1 MLKLKIEGCEK
12 MDYSAVV
19 LCAGKGS
26 RSGLS
31 YNKML
36 YRFEQETVY
45 EMTMKVFLQDS
56 RCKQIVVV
64 TKQDELAE
72 LKTLIQDT
80 KISYVFGGKE
90 RQDSV
95 YNGLQAVNQDIVLIH
110 DGARPY
116 LKKENIDDLLLC
128 LQDNDACL
136 LMVPVKDTIKLVNE
150 NTIVETLPRTQLM
163 QAQTPQAFKTSLIK
177 DCYQMAKEQNFLA
190 TDDASLVE
198 QFSKTPVKA
207 VLGSY
212 ENIKITTPE
221 DLK

>member
-1 MLKLKIEGCEK
+1 
-12 MDYSAVV
+12 MDYSVIV

-36 YRFEQETVY
+36 YRFNDKTVY
-45 EMTMKVFLQDS
+45 EMTMANFISDE

-64 TKQDELAE
+64 TKEDELKQIKD
-72 LKTLIQDT
+72 LVTDQRIT
-80 KISYVFGGKE
+80 YVFGGQE

-95 YNGLQAVNQDIVLIH
+95 YNGLQAVSQDIVLIH

-116 LKKENIDDLLLC
+116 LKKENIDSLLTC
-128 LQDNDACL
+128 LESNDACL
-136 LMVPVKDTIKLVNE
+136 LTVPVKDTIKLCQDGKV
-150 NTIVETLPRTQLM
+150 VETLPRPKLM
-163 QAQTPQAFKTSLIK
+163 QAQTPQAFKTELIK
-177 DCYQMAKEQNFLA
+177 KCYQRAKDQSYQA

-198 QFSKTPVKA
+198 RFGNQSVIA

-221 DLK
+221 DLYEKTAHNN

>member
-1 MLKLKIEGCEK
+1 MN
-12 MDYSAVV
+12 YSAVV

-36 YRFEQETVY
+36 YRFKDKTVY
-45 EMTMKVFLQDS
+45 EMTMEIFLNDD

-64 TKQDELAE
+64 TKEDEISD
-72 LKTLIQDT
+72 LKKLISSS
-80 KISYVFGGKE
+80 KIDYTFGGKE

-95 YNGLQAVNQDIVLIH
+95 YNGLQIVNQEYVLIH

-128 LQDNDACL
+128 LNNNDACL
-136 LMVPVKDTIKLVNE
+136 LMVPVKDTIKMCKDGNV
-150 NTIVETLPRTQLM
+150 IETLPRETLM
-163 QAQTPQAFKTSLIK
+163 QAQTPQAFKTSIIK
-177 DCYQMAKEQNFLA
+177 DCYKLGKINNFVA

-198 QFSKTPVKA
+198 HFKVAPVKF
-207 VLGSY
+207 VIGSY
-212 ENIKITTPE
+212 ENIKITTPD
-221 DLK
+221 DL

>member
-1 MLKLKIEGCEK
+1 MN
-12 MDYSAVV
+12 YSVIV

-26 RSGLS
+26 RSGLN

-36 YRFEQETVY
+36 YRFKDKTIYQ
-45 EMTMKVFLQDS
+45 MTMEVFLNDE

-64 TKQDELAE
+64 TKEDEIME
-72 LKTLIQDT
+72 LKKLVCDQ
-80 KISYVFGGKE
+80 KITYVYGGQE

-95 YNGLQAVNQDIVLIH
+95 YNGLQAVVQEHVLIH

-116 LKKENIDDLLLC
+116 VSKTNIDDLLSC
-128 LQDNDACL
+128 LQENDACL
-136 LMVPVKDTIKLVNE
+136 LMVPVKDTIKLCKDGE
-150 NTIVETLPRTQLM
+150 IVETLPRASLM

-177 DCYQMAKEQNFLA
+177 ECYQQAKDSAFAA

-198 QFSKTPVKA
+198 QFGSVPVKV

-221 DLK
+221 DL

>member
-1 MLKLKIEGCEK
+1 MN
-12 MDYSAVV
+12 YSAVV

-36 YRFEQETVY
+36 YRFKDKTVY
-45 EMTMKVFLQDS
+45 EMTMEIFLNDD

-64 TKQDELAE
+64 TKEDEISD
-72 LKTLIQDT
+72 LKKLISSS
-80 KISYVFGGKE
+80 KIDYTFGGKE

-95 YNGLQAVNQDIVLIH
+95 YNGLQIVNQEYVLIH

-128 LQDNDACL
+128 LNNNDACL
-136 LMVPVKDTIKLVNE
+136 LMVPVKDTIKMCKDGNV
-150 NTIVETLPRTQLM
+150 IETFPRETLM
-163 QAQTPQAFKTSLIK
+163 QAQTPQAFKTRIIK
-177 DCYQMAKEQNFLA
+177 DCYKLGKINNFVA

-198 QFSKTPVKA
+198 HFKVAPVK
-207 VLGSY
+207 VVIGSY
-212 ENIKITTPE
+212 ENIKITTPD
-221 DLK
+221 DL

>member
-1 MLKLKIEGCEK
+1 MN
-12 MDYSAVV
+12 YSAII

-36 YRFEQETVY
+36 YRFNDKTVY
-45 EMTMKVFLQDS
+45 EMTMSVFLQDQ

-64 TKQDELAE
+64 TKEDEINEIKE
-72 LKTLIQDT
+72 LVNDKRIV
-80 KISYVFGGKE
+80 YVFGGKE

-95 YNGLQAVNQDIVLIH
+95 YNGLQVVNQKIVLIH

-116 LKKENIDDLLLC
+116 LTIDNIDSLLEC
-128 LQDNDACL
+128 LINNDACL
-136 LMVPVKDTIKLVNE
+136 LMVPVKDTIKLCQDGKV
-150 NTIVETLPRTQLM
+150 VETLPRSQLM
-163 QAQTPQAFKTSLIK
+163 QAQTPQAFKTDLIK
-177 DCYQMAKEQNFLA
+177 KCYQKAKDEKYEA

-198 QFSKTPVKA
+198 KFTEVPVMS